1 MLENLRMTLSPT
13 EATVGHRSGLSWP
26 LLVAASTFLVLLTR
40 GAMLA
45 DGDLYWHIVAGQWM
59 FHHLAIPTSDP
70 FSYTMPGAPWI
81 AHEWLAEILYAGA
94 YSLGG
99 WSATVGLA
107 AAAFAT
113 ALAILTRYLLRHLE
127 PLYSLVLASMAFSM
141 ASPHL
146 LARPHTLAAP
156 LLVYW
161 TVALLRARELNRAPP
176 LWVALLMVLWANLH
190 GSFVFGLALG
200 GAFSAEAVLAA
211 EGSAARWHAARQWS
225 GFLLAAL
232 LASMANPHGPYSLLF
247 AYDLSQMNFI
257 TQISEWGPTNF
268 DRVRPF
274 EIWLLIG
281 AAALMTRGLRLPPV
295 RLVMLIGL
303 VHMAL
308 HHRRHQ
314 DLLGFLGPAIVAEA
328 LGAQWFAA
336 RGTTQNAV
344 MLDRLFAS
352 FAPPAKKVVCAIVLA
367 VLAAAGIAATRID
380 ALRPPSITTPDAAL
394 AAVRAAYP
402 GGSTPFP
409 ARVLNSSEFAGYLI
423 FNGIAP
429 FIDARGDMYGDEFFF
444 NYQNALHLK
453 DSELLPKLL
462 ERYQVGW
469 TLLRPGLPAVA
480 LLDRLP
486 GWKRL
491 YADETAVVHVRKD
504 DRRAVAE
511 MAEGGGSGR
520 GLRCLEPLR

>member
-1 MLENLRMTLSPT
+1 MTLSPT

-94 YSLGG
+94 SSLGG

-107 AAAFAT
+107 AAAFAP

-200 GAFSAEAVLAA
+200 GGFGAGAVLA
-211 EGSAARWHAARQWS
+211 
-225 GFLLAAL
+225 
-232 LASMANPHGPYSLLF
+232 
-247 AYDLSQMNFI
+247 
-257 TQISEWGPTNF
+257 
-268 DRVRPF
+268 
-274 EIWLLIG
+274 
-281 AAALMTRGLRLPPV
+281 
-295 RLVMLIGL
+295 
-303 VHMAL
+303 
-308 HHRRHQ
+308 
-314 DLLGFLGPAIVAEA
+314 
-328 LGAQWFAA
+328 
-336 RGTTQNAV
+336 
-344 MLDRLFAS
+344 
-352 FAPPAKKVVCAIVLA
+352 
-367 VLAAAGIAATRID
+367 
-380 ALRPPSITTPDAAL
+380 
-394 AAVRAAYP
+394 
-402 GGSTPFP
+402 GG
-409 ARVLNSSEFAGYLI
+409 
-423 FNGIAP
+423 
-429 FIDARGDMYGDEFFF
+429 
-444 NYQNALHLK
+444 
-453 DSELLPKLL
+453 
-462 ERYQVGW
+462 
-469 TLLRPGLPAVA
+469 
-480 LLDRLP
+480 
-486 GWKRL
+486 
-491 YADETAVVHVRKD
+491 
-504 DRRAVAE
+504 
-511 MAEGGGSGR
+511 
-520 GLRCLEPLR
+520 

>member
-1 MLENLRMTLSPT
+1 MLANPRVTLSPAG
-13 EATVGHRSGLSWP
+13 ATIGHRSGLSWP
-26 LLVAASTFLVLLTR
+26 LLVAAGTFVVLLTR
-40 GAMLA
+40 GGMLA
-45 DGDLYWHIVAGQWM
+45 DGDLYWHIVAGRWM
-59 FHHLAIPTSDP
+59 FHHLAIPTVDP

-81 AHEWLAEILYAGA
+81 AHEWLAEVVYAAA

-107 AAAFAT
+107 AAAFAS
-113 ALAILTRYLLRHLE
+113 ALGILNRYLLRHLE
-127 PLYSLVLASMAFSM
+127 PLYALVLTSMAFSL

-161 TVALLRARELNRAPP
+161 TVALLRARESNRAPP
-176 LWVALLMVLWANLH
+176 LWVALFMVLWANLH

-200 GAFSAEAVLAA
+200 GVFSAEAVLTAQ
-211 EGSAARWHAARQWS
+211 GSAARWQAARQWS

-247 AYDLSQMNFI
+247 AYDLSQMKFI
-257 TQISEWGPTNF
+257 NQVSEWGPTNF

-281 AAALMTRGLRLPPV
+281 AVALLTRGLRLPPV
-295 RLVMLIGL
+295 RLVLLIGL

-308 HHRRHQ
+308 QHRRHH

-328 LGAQWFAA
+328 LGAQWFAVRDA
-336 RGTTQNAV
+336 GQNTAAV
-344 MLDRLFAS
+344 LDRLFAS
-352 FAPPAKKVVCAIVLA
+352 FTPPATKFACAIVVA
-367 VLAAAGIAATRID
+367 VLAAAGAAAIRID
-380 ALRPPSITTPDAAL
+380 ALRPPSIATPDAAL
-394 AAVRAAYP
+394 AAMHAAYP

-409 ARVLNSSEFAGYLI
+409 SRVLNSFEFAGYLI
-423 FNGIAP
+423 FDGIAP

-444 NYQNALHLK
+444 NYQDALHLK

-462 ERYQVGW
+462 ERYRVDW

-491 YADETAVVHVRKD
+491 YADETAVIHVRD
-504 DRRAVAE
+504 PVRSHE
-511 MAEGGGSGR
+511 
-520 GLRCLEPLR
+520 

>member
-1 MLENLRMTLSPT
+1 MTLSPAG
-13 EATVGHRSGLSWP
+13 ATIGHRSGVSWP
-26 LLVAASTFLVLLTR
+26 LLVAAGTFLFLLTR
-40 GAMLA
+40 GGMLA
-45 DGDLYWHIVAGQWM
+45 DGDLYWHIVAGRWM
-59 FHHLAIPTSDP
+59 YDHFAIPTVDS

-81 AHEWLAEILYAGA
+81 AHEWLAEILYAAA

-113 ALAILTRYLLRHLE
+113 ALAILNRYLLRHLE
-127 PLYSLVLASMAFSM
+127 PLYALVLTSMALSL
-141 ASPHL
+141 AAPHL
-146 LARPHTLAAP
+146 LARPHTLAVP

-161 TVALLRARELNRAPP
+161 AVALLRARESNHAPP

-200 GAFSAEAVLAA
+200 GVFSAEAVLTAQ
-211 EGSAARWHAARQWS
+211 GSAARWRAARQWS

-247 AYDLSQMNFI
+247 AYDLSQMKFI
-257 TQISEWGPTNF
+257 SQVSEWSPTNF

-281 AAALMTRGLRLPPV
+281 AAAVLTRGLRLPPV
-295 RLVMLIGL
+295 RLVLLIGL

-308 HHRRHQ
+308 HHRRHH

-336 RGTTQNAV
+336 RGAGQNTAAA
-344 MLDRLFAS
+344 LDRLFAS
-352 FAPPAKKVVCAIVLA
+352 LAPQATKVACAIVVA
-367 VLAAAGIAATRID
+367 ILAAAWTAAIHID

-394 AAVRAAYP
+394 AAVHAAYP

-409 ARVLNSSEFAGYLI
+409 SRVLNSSEFAGYLI
-423 FNGIAP
+423 FDGIAP

-444 NYQNALHLK
+444 DYQNALQLK
-453 DSELLPKLL
+453 DPELLPKLL
-462 ERYQVGW
+462 ERYRVDW
-469 TLLRPGLPAVA
+469 TLLRPGVPAVA

-491 YADETAVVHVRKD
+491 YADDTAVVHVREAGK
-504 DRRAVAE
+504 
-511 MAEGGGSGR
+511 
-520 GLRCLEPLR
+520 

>member
-1 MLENLRMTLSPT
+1 MLLPT

-26 LLVAASTFLVLLTR
+26 LLVAAGTFVFLLTC
-40 GAMLA
+40 GGMLA
-45 DGDLYWHIVAGQWM
+45 DGDLYWHITAGRWM
-59 FHHLAIPTSDP
+59 FHHLAIPTVDP

-81 AHEWLAEILYAGA
+81 AHEWLSEILYAAA
-94 YSLGG
+94 YSVGG

-107 AAAFAT
+107 AAAFAS
-113 ALAILTRYLLRHLE
+113 ALAILNRYLLRHLE
-127 PLYSLVLASMAFSM
+127 PLYALLLTSMAFNL
-141 ASPHL
+141 AAKHL

-161 TVALLRARELNRAPP
+161 TVALLSARDSNRAPP
-176 LWVALLMVLWANLH
+176 LWLALLMVLWANLH

-200 GAFSAEAVLAA
+200 GVFGAEAILAA

-225 GFLLAAL
+225 GFLLAAS

-247 AYDLSQMNFI
+247 AYDLSQMSFI
-257 TQISEWGPTNF
+257 TQVLEWSPTNF
-268 DRVRPF
+268 DRMLPF

-281 AAALMTRGLRLPPV
+281 AVALLTRGLRLPLV
-295 RLVMLIGL
+295 RLILLIGL

-308 HHRRHQ
+308 HHRRHH
-314 DLLGFLGPAIVAEA
+314 DLLGLLGPAIVAEA
-328 LGAQWFAA
+328 LGAQWFAD
-336 RGTTQNAV
+336 RQTTRNVAG
-344 MLDRLFAS
+344 LDRLFAS
-352 FAPPAKKVVCAIVLA
+352 LAPPATRIACAIVLV
-367 VLAAAGIAATRID
+367 VLAAAGLAAIRID
-380 ALRPPSITTPDAAL
+380 ALHPPSITTPDAAL
-394 AAVRAAYP
+394 AAVHAAYP

-409 ARVLNSSEFAGYLI
+409 SRVLNSYEFAGYLI
-423 FNGIAP
+423 FDGIAP

-444 NYQNALHLK
+444 NYQDALQLK

-462 ERYQVGW
+462 ERYRVDW

-491 YADETAVVHVRKD
+491 YADETAVVHVRD
-504 DRRAVAE
+504 ETR
-511 MAEGGGSGR
+511 
-520 GLRCLEPLR
+520 